1 MNMTAARRGG
11 MPGRASQEGAVAI
24 MVAFF
29 LVLILGFAALAVDS
43 YHLFVVRNEL
53 QNDADA
59 AVLAGAGHFYNGSSA
74 IPDFAMAESK
84 AAAAVPLNP
93 TLRGTLADAVMQSGY
108 WSTESGFQPLPM
120 TPGEDDFPAL
130 RVTVRRALGNN
141 GGPVTLFFGEFVG
154 ANTLPVAATATAVV
168 VPPGTS
174 YPGGLFPVAITNC
187 LFQNFWDY
195 PAGNPKVDPVTGN
208 PYIFRIG
215 SAYHYAGC
223 ESGQWTSF
231 LLDKNDVPTIRDL
244 ISNGNPEALSLN
256 DPTWLQPGVKNTVYG
271 TTNDCSAAG
280 DRSCEFV
287 TVPVI
292 ETDDVDTH
300 SRTPVVAFACVRI
313 LRADGGSEKYVEVQ
327 MTQGCHIDGSGGGPY
342 LGTTLPPKLVQ

>member
-11 MPGRASQEGAVAI
+11 MAGRKSQEGAVAI
-24 MVAFF
+24 MAAFF
-29 LVLILGFAALAVDS
+29 LILILGFAALAVDS

-59 AVLAGAGHFYNGSSA
+59 AVLAGAGHLYNGTSA
-74 IPDFAMAESK
+74 TPDFATAEAK

-93 TLRGTLADAVMQSGY
+93 TLQGNLANAVMQSGY
-108 WSTESGFQPLPM
+108 WSTDAGFQPLPIV
-120 TPGEDDFPAL
+120 PGEDEFPAL
-130 RVTVRRALGNN
+130 RVTVRRAMGNN
-141 GGPVTLFFGEFVG
+141 GGPVTLFFGDFVG
-154 ANTLPVAATATAVV
+154 VDTLPVAATATAVV

-195 PAGNPKVDPVTGN
+195 PAGNPKSDPVTGN
-208 PYIFRIG
+208 PYVFRIG
-215 SAYHYAGC
+215 STYHYAGC

-256 DPTWLQPGVKNTVYG
+256 DPTWLQPGVKSTIYG

-287 TVPVI
+287 SVPVI
-292 ETDDVDTH
+292 ETNDVDTH
-300 SRTPVVAFACVRI
+300 SRTPVVAFACVRV
-313 LRADGGSEKYVEVQ
+313 LRAAGGSEKYVEVQ
-327 MTQGCHIDGSGGGPY
+327 MTLGCHIDGSGGGPF